1 MSELSDC
8 QENNA
13 FVVAVR
19 PASLARVAEVANYN
33 TALRQTH
40 KPITLDSVW
49 GHKL

>member
-1 MSELSDC
+1 MSKLSDC

-13 FVVAVR
+13 FVVAAR

-33 TALRQTH
+33 TALRQMH
-40 KPITLDSVW
+40 KPVTLGCYW